1 MKGIYHEERVKQASK
16 QPTLLTKIQQRRQFL
31 FLYFADSVNT
41 IEFSSRLVT
50 AA

>member
-1 MKGIYHEERVKQASK
+1 MKGIYHQESKASS
-16 QPTLLTKIQQRRQFL
+16 QRSPLLTKIQPRRQFL

-41 IEFSSRLVT
+41 IEFSSRLAT